1 MNPSSDLARHGYQIL
16 EKLSPAP
23 GTARSLTLKITK
35 LDGSISLRMTFLPRN
50 ARLSRSDAAMFLSS
64 TVSFPIAP
72 FPSKASE
79 PAGPS

>member
-23 GTARSLTLKITK
+23 GTARFLTLKITK
-35 LDGSISLRMTFLPRN
+35 PDDSIYLKVTCLLRN
-50 ARLSRSDAAMFLSS
+50 AKQFRSDAGMCLSLTASFRTDPFL
-64 TVSFPIAP
+64 
-72 FPSKASE
+72 SKASE